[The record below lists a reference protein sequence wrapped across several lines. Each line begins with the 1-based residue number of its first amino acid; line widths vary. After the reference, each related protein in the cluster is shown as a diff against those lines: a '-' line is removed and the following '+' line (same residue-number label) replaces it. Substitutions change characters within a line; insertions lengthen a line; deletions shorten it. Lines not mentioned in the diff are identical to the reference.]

1 MNSSRIKFALAL
13 VLIAAAA
20 YGGYRLFIRANMVMP
35 PTIITPKMDVHKALS
50 AALPARISR
59 LLGRAEAEDHQRRP
73 HLIALTFDDGPY
85 PIATPLLLDVLKDL
99 HVKATFFYI
108 GRDAETWP
116 ELTRRTTIEGHEIAD
131 HTYSHPNLDQLSNSA
146 VAFEI
151 KKDARVMH
159 RYSADPGIDTLFRP
173 PHGRYTE
180 ATLEVAQ
187 SLHYHT
193 ILWSDD
199 PGDWRTVTPEY
210 LQTEIESHATAPDIV
225 LLHSGRMPTV
235 ASLPVLVARFRAAGY
250 EFVTVSEMERR
261 VTAEQ
266 TNHPS
271 KHPV

>member
-1 MNSSRIKFALAL
+1 
-13 VLIAAAA
+13 
-20 YGGYRLFIRANMVMP
+20 MP
-35 PTIITPKMDVHKALS
+35 PTVITPKMDIHKALS
-50 AALPARISR
+50 PDFPSRIAR
-59 LLGRAEAEDHQRRP
+59 LLKEPSEADRRARP

-85 PIATPLLLDVLKDL
+85 QVATPLLLDVLKGL

-108 GRDAETWP
+108 GRDAELWP
-116 ELTRRTTIEGHEIAD
+116 ELVRRTTIEGHEIAD
-131 HTYSHPNLDQLSNSA
+131 HTYSHPNLDQLSTAS
-146 VAFEI
+146 VAMEI
-151 KKDARVMH
+151 SKGARVLH

-187 SLHYHT
+187 RLHYHT

-210 LQTEIESHATAPDIV
+210 LQTQIETHATAPDIV

-235 ASLPVLVARFRAAGY
+235 AMLPKVVARFRAAGY
-250 EFVTVSEMERR
+250 EFVTVSELQRR